1 MRKEVYTMFRIIVNG
16 CQKGYGIVVDFLGN
30 TWFYGSV
37 EECEK
42 FITELVKEVIN

>member
-1 MRKEVYTMFRIIVNG
+1 MWKEVYIMFRIIVNG

-30 TWFYGSV
+30 TWFYGFL

-42 FITELVKEVIN
+42 FITELGKEVIN